1 MTKCDFTYH
10 IDNKL
15 KQIALSSFFF
25 LFLGFPVGL
34 SLVAVAGTTP
44 TRTSLNTGAGAPVE
58 CLFPVGFW
66 FVESPALS
74 SM

>member
-1 MTKCDFTYH
+1 MTKCGFTYH

-15 KQIALSSFFF
+15 KQLTLSFFF

-34 SLVAVAGTTP
+34 SLVAVAGMTP

-66 FVESPALS
+66 FVESPAPS